1 MANVTWTI
9 KHYDRFGGAI
19 TANYAGYSDLGTSN
33 ELHHATNRSMSFSLN
48 SYDTLDL
55 ALYLDDPMAA
65 QIRRMRSYLKV
76 WRTVKDDA
84 GATIYQDPSTTPCF
98 AGPVAYTNKA
108 GQANLMTIKAYGML
122 WKLKLR
128 FHVMNHYLK
137 TNVDTSAPY
146 KQSELMWK
154 LISLIN
160 GAFSIA
166 DPTGTGIAQGNFYW
180 LANEPVVSPYFQSKG
195 SNTWA
200 HIFDSIMDRAG
211 GVDIIPRYHHTDGS
225 STFMYFDTDEKR
237 GIDRSASLNFRFHTG
252 SNDNLID
259 LTEEV
264 QIIPN
269 EFGNYLW
276 AVGQGGPN
284 SGKIAMQRHDGTA
297 FASDAI
303 GEIGVIMVRKDYPD
317 IKRVGVAGPPPTHL
331 RALADADFKVAKV
344 PQTTYAVTMSPAV
357 AFYYGVNFGIGDV
370 IRLDANKGALVV
382 SNVKQRIYE
391 CNLTMSLQ
399 NMETAAPTIAN
410 DFYGKVSSE

>member
-9 KHYDRFGGAI
+9 KHYDRFGGPI
-19 TANYAGYSDLGTSN
+19 TANYSSYFPDYGTSN
-33 ELHHATNRSMSFSLN
+33 QLYATNRAMSFSLN

-55 ALYLDDPMAA
+55 TLYLDDPMAA
-65 QIRRMRSYLKV
+65 QVRRMRSYLKV
-76 WRTVKDDA
+76 WRTIKDDN
-84 GATIYQDPSTTPCF
+84 GSTIYADPANTPCF
-98 AGPVAYTNKA
+98 AGVVGVTNKN
-108 GQANLMTIKAYGML
+108 GEANTMSIKAYGML

-137 TNVDTSAPY
+137 TNIATGNPY

-154 LISLIN
+154 LIDLIN

-166 DPTGTGIAQGNFYW
+166 DPTGTGIAQGNFLW

-237 GIDRSASLNFRFHTG
+237 GIDRSGSLNFRFHTG
-252 SNDNLID
+252 TNDNLTN
-259 LTEEV
+259 LVEET
-264 QIIPN
+264 QIVPN

-276 AVGQGGPN
+276 AVGHGGPN
-284 SGKIAMQRHDGTA
+284 SGKIAMQRHDGTG
-297 FASDAI
+297 FGSDAI
-303 GEIGVIMVRKDYPD
+303 GEVGVVMVRKDYPD

-344 PQTTYAVTMSPAV
+344 PQTTYSVTMSPAV
-357 AFYYGVNFGIGDV
+357 AFYYGLHYGVGDV
-370 IRLDANKGALVV
+370 IRLDASKGALVV

-391 CNLTMSLQ
+391 CGLAMSDQ
-399 NMETAAPTIAN
+399 NVETSAPTIAN
-410 DFYGKVSSE
+410 DFYGKVAT